1 MKKEEKI
8 NITEISLNK
17 VNDIIS
23 KMEGKSFH
31 NHYHILYDICNSIT
45 KKNITYLEI
54 GAYCGGSASLV
65 STNENVSKVYSID
78 IGHPIPKEVSIK
90 NVNKFKHSNCEY
102 EYFHGNSR
110 LNSTIEKVKSSV
122 PEIDVFFIDGDHSYN
137 AVIEDFNNYKDLVS
151 KGGVIVFD
159 DYHDKIHSPDVFH
172 AVNDIVKNLSTNEY
186 EIIGSLDYE
195 LLKLTNRPNIKSSN
209 EFILRK
215 K

>member
-1 MKKEEKI
+1 
-8 NITEISLNK
+8 
-17 VNDIIS
+17 
-23 KMEGKSFH
+23 
-31 NHYHILYDICNSIT
+31 
-45 KKNITYLEI
+45 
-54 GAYCGGSASLV
+54 
-65 STNENVSKVYSID
+65 
-78 IGHPIPKEVSIK
+78 
-90 NVNKFKHSNCEY
+90 
-102 EYFHGNSR
+102 
-110 LNSTIEKVKSSV
+110 
-122 PEIDVFFIDGDHSYN
+122 
-137 AVIEDFNNYKDLVS
+137 VS